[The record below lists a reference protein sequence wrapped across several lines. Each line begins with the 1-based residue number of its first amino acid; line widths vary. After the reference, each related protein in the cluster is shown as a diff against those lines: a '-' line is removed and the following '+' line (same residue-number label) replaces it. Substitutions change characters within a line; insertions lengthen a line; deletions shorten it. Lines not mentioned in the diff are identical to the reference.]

1 MNRSIINKYAVVKCL
16 NLERKCTIMNCK
28 DEHENKLNNIFRSW
42 KDQLNSMRIPSFPVK
57 PQDISFL
64 KTPTE
69 YYEQLLESIQSAKNL
84 ISISSLYIGD
94 GEMEKQLIKEIE
106 IRIYNCP
113 ELQVNIVLDGMR
125 GTRDKQVVNMLRQLS
140 SIHSSRVTV
149 SYIEWLFPL
158 SLKKIIPS
166 RYNESFA
173 LNHSKLF
180 IWDDNVMVTGA
191 NLSDAYFI
199 NRVDRYVIV
208 KNQQLAMYYHSFISL
223 LSRMSKHGT
232 LKERKTLLLEWMNSY
247 QNPNIPLSD
256 TVLYPSIQFPLLG
269 FRQDELLTSSILQWA
284 NRSGMDM
291 DIATA
296 YFNPASTYERILI
309 RGYHSF
315 VWKTTSINNEIDLLF
330 PKTNDIQSSNL
341 LKPGNNH
348 GNGSVR
354 IITSSPQCNAFYKGQ
369 GLSKW
374 IPYIYI
380 QFLRRWELLS
390 PPHYKLLEYD
400 KSNEWTF
407 HAKGLWIRYSKDG
420 LPWISQI
427 GSSNYG
433 ARSIHRDVETSLTI
447 TTTNNEL
454 CKKLEQVNIEILL

>member
-1 MNRSIINKYAVVKCL
+1 MTNYN
-16 NLERKCTIMNCK
+16 
-28 DEHENKLNNIFRSW
+28 DENESKLNNIFRSW
-42 KDQLNSMRIPSFPVK
+42 KDQLNSMRIPSFPVES
-57 PQDISFL
+57 QDISFL

-69 YYEQLLESIQSAKNL
+69 YYDHLLKGIQNAKNL

-94 GEMEKQLIKEIE
+94 GEMEKQLIKELE
-106 IRIYNCP
+106 IRIYTCQ
-113 ELQVNIVLDGMR
+113 ELKVNIVLDGMR

-140 SIHSSRVTV
+140 SIHNSRITV

-180 IWDDNVMVTGA
+180 VWDDNVMITGA
-191 NLSDAYFI
+191 NLSDAYFV

-208 KNQQLAMYYHSFISL
+208 ENQQLAMYYHSFISL
-223 LSRMSKHGT
+223 LSKMSKYGNLT
-232 LKERKTLLLEWMNSY
+232 ERKVLLLDWMSSY
-247 QNPNIPLSD
+247 QNSSVSLSD

-291 DIATA
+291 DMATA
-296 YFNPASTYERILI
+296 YFNPANTYERILI

-330 PKTNDIQSSNL
+330 PKVNNTELSNL
-341 LKPGNNH
+341 LKSENSH

-354 IITSSPQCNAFYKGQ
+354 VITSSPECNAFYKGQ

-374 IPYIYI
+374 IPYIYV

-400 KSNEWTF
+400 RRNGWTF
-407 HAKGLWIRYSKDG
+407 HAKGLWIRYTKDG
-420 LPWISQI
+420 LPWINQI

-433 ARSIHRDVETSLTI
+433 VRSIHRDVETSLTI
-447 TTTNNEL
+447 ITTNNEL